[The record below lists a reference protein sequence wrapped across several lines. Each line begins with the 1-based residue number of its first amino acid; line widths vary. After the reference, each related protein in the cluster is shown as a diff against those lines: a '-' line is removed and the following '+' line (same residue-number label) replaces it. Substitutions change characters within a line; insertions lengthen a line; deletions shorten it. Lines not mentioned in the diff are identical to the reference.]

1 MMAWLI
7 SSLETRESY
16 SDQCNNQ
23 GTHALALISL
33 LVQCLAVARHLP
45 QAELGLHAVAA
56 DHLRPLRPLTLLRH
70 PIINTEDP

>member
-1 MMAWLI
+1 MDRGGKKVPSGPILRIRIMMAWLI
-7 SSLETRESY
+7 SCLETKESY

-33 LVQCLAVARHLP
+33 LVRCLAVARHLP

-56 DHLRPLRPLTLLRH
+56 DQG
-70 PIINTEDP
+70 N